1 MRVER
6 GWERSCLS
14 SENELT
20 MCGVLQQKQAPAKLS
35 PRATL
40 LVISLLLPHE
50 VLDHRLVYHLLL
62 EQSTTTTTGL
72 YQLQVCDSLELP
84 RATEDEV
91 DRRTRLGACA
101 LSAFPQPATL
111 CSADSPA
118 TIPLIA
124 MKFAL
129 ERSAGCN
136 LGRNP
141 CNLGL
146 DCLEE
151 A

>member
-1 MRVER
+1 MRAER
-6 GWERSCLS
+6 GLERSCLS

-20 MCGVLQQKQAPAKLS
+20 MCRVLHRSKRQPRRS

-40 LVISLLLPHE
+40 LMISLLLSHD
-50 VLDHRLVYHLLL
+50 VLDHRSVYHPLL
-62 EQSTTTTTGL
+62 EQSPTTGL

-84 RATEDEV
+84 RPTGDGV

-136 LGRNP
+136 LGRDP

>member
-1 MRVER
+1 MRAER

-20 MCGVLQQKQAPAKLS
+20 MCRVLQQKQAPAKRS

-40 LVISLLLPHE
+40 LVISLLLPHD

-62 EQSTTTTTGL
+62 EQSTTTGL

-84 RATEDEV
+84 RPTDDGV
-91 DRRTRLGACA
+91 DRRTRLGAHARCA
-101 LSAFPQPATL
+101 LFQT
-111 CSADSPA
+111 CEHSADSPA

-136 LGRNP
+136 LGRDP

>member
-1 MRVER
+1 MSSPCAEFSS
-6 GWERSCLS
+6 RSKR
-14 SENELT
+14 
-20 MCGVLQQKQAPAKLS
+20 QPPRS

-40 LVISLLLPHE
+40 LVISLLLPHD
-50 VLDHRLVYHLLL
+50 VLDHRSVYHLLL
-62 EQSTTTTTGL
+62 EQSTTTGL

-84 RATEDEV
+84 RPTDDGV
-91 DRRTRLGACA
+91 DRRARLGAQAHCA
-101 LSAFPQPATL
+101 LFHNANL

-136 LGRNP
+136 LGRDP